1 MYLLEQLLLAI
12 YFHFLAIYIH
22 TNVDLSPLQSRY
34 MWILTSLIGK
44 HLKVGIQIDLTLK
57 GGRTGG

>member
-44 HLKVGIQIDLTLK
+44 HLKVREDNVIHRVDSL
-57 GGRTGG
+57 